1 MRAGYCALAA
11 SIIYAWVGAA
21 TAFAAAAP
29 SAALLKAKQDAENKG
44 YIFMTNRGEIVEQAK
59 KEGRLRVLSAEDP
72 AVIKATSEAFK
83 KKYPFIDVRAEG
95 VDGLEVYQRM
105 IQEMKAGVAKWDVN
119 YVAFDFY
126 SDYLPHQKKFD
137 LFGMAQHG
145 VLQMP
150 AELVDPNNRHI
161 VALQSNAQI
170 VAYNK
175 ELISADRVPSTWE
188 DFLKPEFRDRKF
200 ATDVRPKAFAALVPA
215 WGLEKVVSLAKKI
228 AAQKPIW
235 LRGDARMITF
245 LMNGE
250 YPLLLGVNYKTF
262 VRVQKKDTKG
272 VLAYKVAEPVPI
284 RLSEAEGVL
293 GRSDNPHAAL
303 LWLEF
308 QAGPEGQK
316 IRDDIDLAA
325 SVFTPG
331 SAHEQLA
338 RGKKVSLLAW
348 DHYLKMGKYE
358 EETVKAFGFPRAE
371 KK

>member
-1 MRAGYCALAA
+1 MKAGYFSVAAIVICCWIEAA
-11 SIIYAWVGAA
+11 SV
-21 TAFAAAAP
+21 FAAAAP
-29 SAALLKAKQDAENKG
+29 SAALLKAKQEAENKG
-44 YIFMTNRGEIVEQAK
+44 YVFITSRDEIVEQAK
-59 KEGRLRVLSAEDP
+59 KEGKLRVLSAEDP
-72 AVIKATSEAFK
+72 SVIKASAEAFK

-105 IQEMKAGVAKWDVN
+105 IQEMKAGLAKWDVN

-137 LFGMAQHG
+137 LLGMAQHG

-150 AELVDPNNRHI
+150 SQLVDPANRHI

-175 ELISADRVPSTWE
+175 ELISGEKVPANWE
-188 DFLKPEFRDRKF
+188 DFLKPEFKDRKF

-215 WGLEKVVSLAKKI
+215 WGLEKTLDLAKRL

-235 LRGDARMITF
+235 LRGDAQMITF

-250 YPLLLGVNYKTF
+250 YSLLLGPNYKTF
-262 VRVQKKDTKG
+262 VRVQKKDLKG
-272 VLAYKVAEPVPI
+272 VLGYKVVEPVPV
-284 RLSEAEGVL
+284 RLSETEGVL

-308 QAGPEGQK
+308 QAGAEGQK
-316 IRDDIDLAA
+316 IRDEIDLAA
-325 SVFTPG
+325 SIFTPG

-348 DHYLKMGKYE
+348 EHYLKMGSYE

>member
-1 MRAGYCALAA
+1 MRAAFFTLTALVVCWTQAA
-11 SIIYAWVGAA
+11 IAL
-21 TAFAAAAP
+21 AAAAP
-29 SAALLKAKQDAENKG
+29 SAALAKAKQEAESKG
-44 YIFMTNRGEIVEQAK
+44 YIFIVNRDEIVEQAK
-59 KEGRLRVLSAEDP
+59 KEGRLRILSAEDP
-72 AVIKATSEAFK
+72 SVIKACTEAFK

-95 VDGLEVYQRM
+95 IDGLEVYQRM
-105 IQEMKAGVAKWDVN
+105 LQEMKAGLAKWDVN

-126 SDYLPHQKKFD
+126 ADYLPHQKKFD
-137 LFGMAQHG
+137 LLGMARQG
-145 VLQMP
+145 VIQMP
-150 AELVDPNNRHI
+150 AELVDPANRHI

-175 ELISADRVPSTWE
+175 TLLAPDKVPTTWE
-188 DFLKPEFRDRKF
+188 DFLKPEFKDRKF

-215 WGLEKVVSLAKKI
+215 WGQEKVIALAKQI

-235 LRGDARMITF
+235 LRGDAQMITF

-250 YPLLLGVNYKTF
+250 YSLLLGVNYKTF

-272 VLAYKVAEPVPI
+272 VLAYNAAEPVPI
-284 RLSEAEGVL
+284 RLSETEAVL
-293 GRSDNPHAAL
+293 GRADNPHAAL

-316 IRDDIDLAA
+316 IRDELDLAA

-348 DHYLKMGKYE
+348 DHYLKMGAYE

>member
-1 MRAGYCALAA
+1 MTKAYRSVIALVIGLALAPA
-11 SIIYAWVGAA
+11 VL
-21 TAFAAAAP
+21 FAAAAP
-29 SAALLKAKQDAENKG
+29 STALVKAKQEAEKQG
-44 YIFMTNRGEIVEQAK
+44 YVFFTSRDEIVEHAK
-59 KEGRLRVLSAEDP
+59 REGKLRVLSAEDP
-72 AVIKATSEAFK
+72 NVIKATTEAFK
-83 KKYPFIDVRAEG
+83 KKYPFIDVRSEG

-105 IQEMKAGVAKWDVN
+105 IQEMKAGLAKWDVN

-137 LFGMAQHG
+137 LLGMAQNG

-150 AELVDPNNRHI
+150 TGLVDPANRHI

-175 ELISADRVPSTWE
+175 ELIAAEKVPSVWE

-215 WGLEKVVSLAKKI
+215 WGLEKVVDLAKKT

-235 LRGDARMITF
+235 LRGDAQMITF

-272 VLAYKVAEPVPI
+272 VLAYKAAEPLPV
-284 RLSEAEGVL
+284 RLSETEGVL
-293 GRSDNPHAAL
+293 DKSDNPHAAL

-308 QAGPEGQK
+308 QAGPEGQR
-316 IRDDIDLAA
+316 IRDEVDLAA

-331 SAHEQLA
+331 SAHEQLG

-348 DHYLKMGKYE
+348 EHYLKMGSYE

>member
-1 MRAGYCALAA
+1 
-11 SIIYAWVGAA
+11 
-21 TAFAAAAP
+21 
-29 SAALLKAKQDAENKG
+29 
-44 YIFMTNRGEIVEQAK
+44 
-59 KEGRLRVLSAEDP
+59 
-72 AVIKATSEAFK
+72 
-83 KKYPFIDVRAEG
+83 
-95 VDGLEVYQRM
+95 
-105 IQEMKAGVAKWDVN
+105 MKAGLAKWDVN

-126 SDYLPHQKKFD
+126 ADYLPHQKKVD
-137 LFGMAQHG
+137 LLGMAQHG
-145 VLQMP
+145 VIQMP
-150 AELVDPNNRHI
+150 TDLVDPANRHI

-175 ELISADRVPSTWE
+175 ELISAENVPANWE
-188 DFLKPEFRDRKF
+188 DFLRPEFKDRKF

-215 WGLEKVVSLAKKI
+215 WGLEKTLDLARKL

-235 LRGDARMITF
+235 LRGDAQMITF

-250 YPLLLGVNYKTF
+250 YPLLLGPNYKTF
-262 VRVQKKDTKG
+262 VRVQKKDLKG
-272 VLAYKVAEPVPI
+272 VLGYKVVEPVPV
-284 RLSEAEGVL
+284 RLSETEGIL
-293 GRSDNPHAAL
+293 GTSNNLHAAL

-316 IRDDIDLAA
+316 IRDELDLAA

-348 DHYLKMGKYE
+348 EHYLKMGRYE

>member
-1 MRAGYCALAA
+1 MKSAYFSVAALV
-11 SIIYAWVGAA
+11 IYWTQAA

-29 SAALLKAKQDAENKG
+29 GAALLKAKQDAEKQG
-44 YIFMTNRGEIVEQAK
+44 YIFISNRDEIVEQAK
-59 KEGRLRVLSAEDP
+59 KEGKLRVLSAEDP
-72 AVIKATSEAFK
+72 AVIKGTTEAFK

-95 VDGLEVYQRM
+95 VDGLEIYQRM
-105 IQEMKAGVAKWDVN
+105 LQEMKAGLAKWDVN

-126 SDYLPHQKKFD
+126 ADYLPYQKKFD
-137 LFGMAQHG
+137 LLGMARQG
-145 VLQMP
+145 VIQMP
-150 AELVDPNNRHI
+150 AELVDPMNRHI

-175 ELISADRVPSTWE
+175 TLLAPDKVPSTWE
-188 DFLKPEFRDRKF
+188 DFLKPEFKDRKF

-215 WGLEKVVSLAKKI
+215 WGQEKVIALARQI

-235 LRGDARMITF
+235 LRGDAQMITF

-250 YPLLLGVNYKTF
+250 YALLLGVNYKTF

-272 VLAYKVAEPVPI
+272 VLAYNVAEPVPI
-284 RLSEAEGVL
+284 RLSETEAVL
-293 GRSDNPHAAL
+293 GRSDNPHAGL

-316 IRDDIDLAA
+316 IRDELDLAA

-348 DHYLKMGKYE
+348 EHYLKMGNYE